1 MQRAYETHACT
12 GIGQKCFV
20 FLVKHMGPTAIIQN
34 FIAPHITLTGA
45 MLHVDSLCINVLK
58 FLKQNLDMIITKLG

>member
-1 MQRAYETHACT
+1 MRS
-12 GIGQKCFV
+12 
-20 FLVKHMGPTAIIQN
+20 L
-34 FIAPHITLTGA
+34 A